1 MEVVQVW
8 GGVRWRLSRALT
20 AFSTSSLHSAYY
32 TSETPCASIL
42 TCANALNSV
51 YWAYL
56 CPVFAFTMGSQYAF
70 DRISG
75 SDFEDILSQYPDVV
89 PSKLADLEEQRLSVI
104 PDVLAERRSE
114 GKAYLTKS
122 EVATLVDWKL

>member
-1 MEVVQVW
+1 
-8 GGVRWRLSRALT
+8 
-20 AFSTSSLHSAYY
+20 
-32 TSETPCASIL
+32 
-42 TCANALNSV
+42 
-51 YWAYL
+51 
-56 CPVFAFTMGSQYAF
+56 MGSQYAF

-104 PDVLAERRSE
+104 PGVLAERRAE